1 MKTFF
6 YILTI
11 LFVVPLCSVYT
22 QEKIDVIYLKNGKT
36 YKGTIIENVINKY
49 VRIELQ
55 SDSIVKINY
64 SRIVKI
70 EKEDVSSSDTTES
83 VPDEKVTAP
92 EPTVVKSPQV
102 KISPPVVTPPPNV
115 RRTNVYIMPL
125 GFLEFGPVLGAEYA
139 VDSQVS
145 IGAHLRIPSLGLLTY
160 PVFSSRGESADE
172 ISGLGIGADIKFYSK
187 SVNEGWYFG
196 GILEY
201 DYGSST
207 YSQNDPG
214 EWINSSK
221 YIAIVFPGGYKFDLS
236 PRLYLNVGAEF
247 GCILNISSD
256 PTVHPNDHTNT
267 SNWNQGQTTIFGM
280 LDLTLGIN
288 L

>member
-92 EPTVVKSPQV
+92 EPTVVKSPSYQCV
-102 KISPPVVTPPPNV
+102 YNASWISRVWT
-115 RRTNVYIMPL
+115 R
-125 GFLEFGPVLGAEYA
+125 
-139 VDSQVS
+139 
-145 IGAHLRIPSLGLLTY
+145 
-160 PVFSSRGESADE
+160 
-172 ISGLGIGADIKFYSK
+172 
-187 SVNEGWYFG
+187 
-196 GILEY
+196 
-201 DYGSST
+201 
-207 YSQNDPG
+207 
-214 EWINSSK
+214 
-221 YIAIVFPGGYKFDLS
+221 
-236 PRLYLNVGAEF
+236 F
-247 GCILNISSD
+247 GCRIR
-256 PTVHPNDHTNT
+256 
-267 SNWNQGQTTIFGM
+267 G
-280 LDLTLGIN
+280 
-288 L
+288 